1 MRDNVKLTGLNNLNI
16 NKMPTNADSP
26 EQYDPQKYRLKLF
39 PVILAVAVFYIF
51 AMLLND
57 NVIKRDIEL
66 MKYGKLRDVY
76 LSVFSPVAGLSNRLG
91 LTRFRTIIEKSIGD
105 RMNNEKIK

>member
-1 MRDNVKLTGLNNLNI
+1 MFVPLVAKNHMT
-16 NKMPTNADSP
+16 TNAVNP
-26 EQYDPQKYRLKLF
+26 NQEQYDPQKYRLKLF

-51 AMLLND
+51 AVLLNA
-57 NVIKRDIEL
+57 NGIKRDIEL

-91 LTRFRTIIEKSIGD
+91 LTKFRTIIEKSIGD
-105 RMNNEKIK
+105 RMRNEKINP